1 VIAGLINAARRDRSA
16 VYRRCNVITIKL
28 VPTALIAVLCS
39 AAPLLAQSP
48 APAPAQTP
56 AVASPQ
62 APAAM
67 PAVQPPPP
75 AATPSPMEPDRANV
89 IALLDRIQKV
99 LDTAVD
105 EQRAKGPT
113 ISIDRGLVDE
123 LRANV
128 TQIRLSLQAERTLQS
143 ANK

>member
-1 VIAGLINAARRDRSA
+1 MIIMKLAPAALLA
-16 VYRRCNVITIKL
+16 VV
-28 VPTALIAVLCS
+28 CS
-39 AAPLLAQSP
+39 AAPVLAQTP

-56 AVASPQ
+56 AVAPAQ
-62 APAAM
+62 TPAAAM
-67 PAVQPPPP
+67 PAVQP
-75 AATPSPMEPDRANV
+75 SPMESDHTNE

-105 EQRAKGPT
+105 EQRTKGPT

-128 TQIRLSLQAERTLQS
+128 TQIRLSLQAVTTPQS
-143 ANK
+143 EKK

>member
-1 VIAGLINAARRDRSA
+1 VIIM
-16 VYRRCNVITIKL
+16 KL
-28 VPTALIAVLCS
+28 VPATLLVVVCS
-39 AAPLLAQSP
+39 AAPLLAQTP

-56 AVASPQ
+56 AVVPAQ
-62 APAAM
+62 TPAAV
-67 PAVQPPPP
+67 PAVQPPDA
-75 AATPSPMEPDRANV
+75 AATPTPMEPDHTNE
-89 IALLDRIQKV
+89 IALLDRVQKV

-128 TQIRLSLQAERTLQS
+128 TQVRLSLQAGKTTQS
-143 ANK
+143 EKK

>member
-1 VIAGLINAARRDRSA
+1 MMKLIPAA
-16 VYRRCNVITIKL
+16 L
-28 VPTALIAVLCS
+28 VAVLCS
-39 AAPLLAQSP
+39 ASPLRAQTQPP
-48 APAPAQTP
+48 ATTTTPAATPAQTP
-56 AVASPQ
+56 AA
-62 APAAM
+62 APAL
-67 PAVQPPPP
+67 
-75 AATPSPMEPDRANV
+75 MEPDHANEL
-89 IALLDRIQKV
+89 ALLDRIQKV

-143 ANK
+143 EKK

>member
-1 VIAGLINAARRDRSA
+1 VIIMKLAPAALLA
-16 VYRRCNVITIKL
+16 VV
-28 VPTALIAVLCS
+28 CS
-39 AAPLLAQSP
+39 ATPLLAQTP
-48 APAPAQTP
+48 APAPVQTP
-56 AVASPQ
+56 AVAPAQ
-62 APAAM
+62 PPAAM
-67 PAVQPPPP
+67 PAVQPPPAAAMP
-75 AATPSPMEPDRANV
+75 APMEPDHTNE

-128 TQIRLSLQAERTLQS
+128 TQVRLSLQAQKTLQS
-143 ANK
+143 EKK

>member
-1 VIAGLINAARRDRSA
+1 MIIMKLAPAALLA
-16 VYRRCNVITIKL
+16 VV
-28 VPTALIAVLCS
+28 CS
-39 AAPLLAQSP
+39 AAPLLAQTP

-56 AVASPQ
+56 AVAPAQ
-62 APAAM
+62 NPAAM
-67 PAVQPPPP
+67 PAVQPPPA
-75 AATPSPMEPDRANV
+75 AATPAPMEPDHTSE

-105 EQRAKGPT
+105 EQRTKGPT

-128 TQIRLSLQAERTLQS
+128 TQVRLSLLAGKTLQS
-143 ANK
+143 EKK

>member
-1 VIAGLINAARRDRSA
+1 
-16 VYRRCNVITIKL
+16 
-28 VPTALIAVLCS
+28 
-39 AAPLLAQSP
+39 
-48 APAPAQTP
+48 
-56 AVASPQ
+56 
-62 APAAM
+62 
-67 PAVQPPPP
+67 
-75 AATPSPMEPDRANV
+75 MESDHANEL
-89 IALLDRIQKV
+89 ALLDRIQKV

-143 ANK
+143 EKK

>member
-1 VIAGLINAARRDRSA
+1 MIMMELIPAALVA
-16 VYRRCNVITIKL
+16 VV
-28 VPTALIAVLCS
+28 CS
-39 AAPLLAQSP
+39 ASPLGAQTPPPP
-48 APAPAQTP
+48 ATTTSTAAAAQTP
-56 AVASPQ
+56 A
-62 APAAM
+62 AM
-67 PAVQPPPP
+67 PVQNPP
-75 AATPSPMEPDRANV
+75 AAPALMEPDHANEL
-89 IALLDRIQKV
+89 ALLDRIQKV

-143 ANK
+143 EKK